1 MRPNRLTTE
10 EKTELFE
17 PFADARAN
25 PVGGGLF
32 IARARSSRFLFV
44 FQPRRPSGLKN
55 KKKRVGGPPSINGPP
70 VTGFKALF
78 LPATLPFPP
87 FSPFPPVQKPAK
99 PMKTKS
105 FTPRT
110 IGLTAAAVCLA
121 SLALVPTAQA
131 QLQVTAQKIG
141 RPIWK
146 PLDFHLFGAQVGTPG
161 DGFAELYANL
171 QKVLPPPNHVLN
183 PELGI
188 GPGAAHPPPYDHE
201 IANGI
206 AAAGFLETT
215 NFHNS
220 DFNLP
225 NGVWLFWMTVP
236 A

>member
-32 IARARSSRFLFV
+32 IARARSSLFLFV

-55 KKKRVGGPPSINGPP
+55 KKKRGGGPPSINGPP

-110 IGLTAAAVCLA
+110 IDRKSTRLNSSHV
-121 SLALVPTAQA
+121 ALSRMPSS
-131 QLQVTAQKIG
+131 
-141 RPIWK
+141 P
-146 PLDFHLFGAQVGTPG
+146 
-161 DGFAELYANL
+161 
-171 QKVLPPPNHVLN
+171 
-183 PELGI
+183 
-188 GPGAAHPPPYDHE
+188 
-201 IANGI
+201 
-206 AAAGFLETT
+206 
-215 NFHNS
+215 
-220 DFNLP
+220 
-225 NGVWLFWMTVP
+225 
-236 A
+236 